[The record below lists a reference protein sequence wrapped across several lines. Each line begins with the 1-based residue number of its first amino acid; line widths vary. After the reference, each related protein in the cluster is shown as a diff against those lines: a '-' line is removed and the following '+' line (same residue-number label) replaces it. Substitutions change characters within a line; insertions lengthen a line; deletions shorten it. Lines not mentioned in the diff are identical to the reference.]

1 MKRLSIFILMLFL
14 IYIVYFDMNNGTIA
28 INPSLAEG
36 ENKAI
41 EVSSAKA
48 YPYIEKKIRQGETV
62 LSIIEQLHKEQIPVS
77 IEQITTDFERLNPK
91 EKAESIKV
99 GKTYKFP
106 LYKKE
111 AAS

>member
-41 EVSSAKA
+41 EVSSKA
-48 YPYIEKKIRQGETV
+48 SPYIEKKIRQGETV